1 MSEYWLLAM
10 VGTHALV
17 LKCEKVTT
25 PECRLLVVVQ
35 FKLPGMAP
43 RRTILTL
50 PDIFRIRLRRK
61 TGKNPG
67 NVYLNK
73 QTYDDTITMM
83 TTWDIYMEIL
93 EGIQHCFYKL
103 LSLSI
108 CSPSLHVSIN
118 YRFQFKACANH
129 LIFSIAQNCC

>member
-1 MSEYWLLAM
+1 MRIILA
-10 VGTHALV
+10 
-17 LKCEKVTT
+17 
-25 PECRLLVVVQ
+25 
-35 FKLPGMAP
+35 
-43 RRTILTL
+43 L

-103 LSLSI
+103 FILSI
-108 CSPSLHVSIN
+108 CSAFLYVSIN
-118 YRFQFKACANH
+118 YDTPNSKP
-129 LIFSIAQNCC
+129 